1 MSNNTRSG
9 NPEQYAELSRLAAS
23 IVGQVEQ
30 VRKLA
35 LSLGE
40 IGTAR
45 EAESTATAFRQ
56 VAAVASVRASE
67 ARLAAG
73 ELVVRQPEAVDAIY
87 ASIEYWRAA
96 STGGAR

>member
-1 MSNNTRSG
+1 MSNNKLGT
-9 NPEQYAELSRLAAS
+9 PLQQEELSRLAHS
-23 IVGQVEQ
+23 IVSQVEQ

-35 LSLGE
+35 LSIGE

-73 ELVVRQPEAVDAIY
+73 ELIVRQPEAVDAIY